1 MRLLPNVPPGKD
13 NAVMDEQTKIKPV
26 FPFELDPVIEV
37 YKKDVDQTLLDEN
50 LKLTVEER
58 VLNLMR
64 LQEFAEE
71 LQRAGRKLRAGK

>member
-1 MRLLPNVPPGKD
+1 MN
-13 NAVMDEQTKIKPV
+13 EQPKN
-26 FPFELDPVIEV
+26 FSFELDPVIEV

-58 VLNLMR
+58 IIKLMR

-71 LQRAGRKLRAGK
+71 LQKAGQELRARQ

>member
-1 MRLLPNVPPGKD
+1 MN
-13 NAVMDEQTKIKPV
+13 EQSQK

-58 VLNLMR
+58 IIKLMR
-64 LQEFAEE
+64 LQRFAEE
-71 LQRAGRKLRAGK
+71 LQKAGRELRARQ